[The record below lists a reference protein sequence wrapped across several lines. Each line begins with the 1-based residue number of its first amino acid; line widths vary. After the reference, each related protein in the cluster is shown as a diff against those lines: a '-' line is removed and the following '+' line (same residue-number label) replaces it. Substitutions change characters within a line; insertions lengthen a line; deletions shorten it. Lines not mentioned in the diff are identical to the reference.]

1 MGVDEDLV
9 DVTHIESSDHFQSTT
24 LTQKNDNFVW
34 RLINVYGLVKDNQK
48 QDFQDEL
55 EVLIRGVIGGDFNLV
70 RRIEEKST
78 SNVNL
83 SLMDAFN
90 NFVANT
96 GLREIHRGGGQYTW
110 TNKQIN
116 PVMVVLNR
124 IFMNS
129 TWEDYFPLVTT
140 HSITRM
146 GSNHNPLVV
155 ELSSDRG
162 VRSIFFLFEA
172 A

>member
-1 MGVDEDLV
+1 M
-9 DVTHIESSDHFQSTT
+9 
-24 LTQKNDNFVW
+24 
-34 RLINVYGLVKDNQK
+34 YGPVKDNQK
-48 QDFQDEL
+48 QDFLDEL
-55 EVLIRGVIGGDFNLV
+55 EVLIRGMIGSDFNLV

-78 SNVNL
+78 GNVNL

-96 GLREIHRGGGQYTW
+96 GLREIHRGGGQYIW

-129 TWEDYFPLVTT
+129 TWEDHFPLVTA
-140 HSITRM
+140 HSITRV
-146 GSNHNPLVV
+146 GSNHNSLVV
-155 ELSSDRG
+155 KLSSDGG
-162 VRSIFFLFEA
+162 VRSNFFLDLRQFGLSRRDLLIGLELNGQSNRETGA
-172 A
+172 